1 MIEKLPIA
9 DKALPGEKDK
19 TKSPFPH
26 KRNEDF
32 FFDELCKDKLCKT
45 LLCTRPQAK
54 TPTKMQG
61 CAAG

>member
-26 KRNEDF
+26 ERNEDF
-32 FFDELCKDKLCKT
+32 SFISYPKRFCVPARRANAD
-45 LLCTRPQAK
+45 
-54 TPTKMQG
+54 
-61 CAAG
+61 

>member
-45 LLCTRPQAK
+45 LLCTRPQ
-54 TPTKMQG
+54 G
-61 CAAG
+61 ER